1 MSYIRV
7 KKDISKEELQK
18 IVDQLEV
25 GPWTTTNDVDI
36 SEVDDDEFIEDESI
50 KVDTNSDEIEDEN
63 IEDEK

>member
-1 MSYIRV
+1 LSWLRV

-36 SEVDDDEFIEDESI
+36 SEVDDDDFIEDESV

-63 IEDEK
+63 IEDD

>member
-1 MSYIRV
+1 LSWLRV

-36 SEVDDDEFIEDESI
+36 SEVDDDDFIEDESI

-63 IEDEK
+63 IEDD